1 MKIKK
6 LEKINESKE
15 KKITPEDN
23 FITSFVATQVAE
35 GWQAVNYFTEQINLL
50 KTMRGTNK
58 LVDIMQGVRDTY
70 FIYVGQLESY
80 LKNKDLIEIPK
91 EKEAD
96 KKLKEDINISLDNSE
111 DKIILKNLQK
121 DDLDLEDDFDL
132 NQVTIKKIEKPVEHE
147 VVKEPI
153 ETPKPTESKP
163 ISNTEY
169 FVDFD
174 EPAADRPLTDAD
186 LYDEN
191 GKIKL

>member
-6 LEKINESKE
+6 LDQINESKE
-15 KKITPEDN
+15 KKVNPDDN
-23 FITSFVATQVAE
+23 FIASFVTTQVAE
-35 GWQAVNYFTEQINLL
+35 GWQSVNYFTDQINLL

-58 LVDIMQGVRDTY
+58 LVDILQGVRDTY

-80 LKNKDLIEIPK
+80 LKNKDLIEIPE
-91 EKEAD
+91 EKEED
-96 KKLKEDINISLDNSE
+96 KKLKEDINISLDNPE
-111 DKIILKNLQK
+111 DKIILKDLQK

-132 NQVTIKKIEKPVEHE
+132 NQVTIKKIDKPVEQ
-147 VVKEPI
+147 
-153 ETPKPTESKP
+153 PKPVESKP
-163 ISNTEY
+163 ISNSEY

-191 GKIKL
+191 GKLKL